1 MKDLSAEKI
10 RHIALIH
17 FARYG
22 YEGTSLQQIAEEVG
36 IKKPSIYA
44 HFKGKDNLF
53 LSVVDYII
61 HLEKRRI
68 LNYFQEQKNKPLE
81 VKLKG
86 FLHWFE
92 NEFHTSDV
100 AKCILRVTY
109 FPPLKLKDEVATLV
123 NPFLDDMQRLL
134 TKMLRFAQQQD
145 ELMIDDIQACSLAY
159 ITLVE
164 GSLLELVYGNASRY
178 EQRVM
183 ATWPIFWKGIHFH
196 E

>member
-1 MKDLSAEKI
+1 MEDLSAEKI

-53 LSVVDYII
+53 LSVIDYII

-68 LNYFQEQKNKPLE
+68 LNYFQEQKNQPLE
-81 VKLKG
+81 MKLKG

-123 NPFLDDMQRLL
+123 NPFLDDMQHLL

-164 GSLLELVYGNASRY
+164 GSLLELVYGSALRY
-178 EQRVM
+178 EQRVL
-183 ATWPIFWKGIHFH
+183 ATWPIFWKGIQSHD
-196 E
+196 